1 MSQNEFAGSR
11 ILLVED
17 EESMAVGLEY
27 NLTEE
32 GYKVRLA
39 ADGKQAME
47 IFGSETFDL
56 AILDVMMPY
65 LDGFEVAERMRE
77 TSPQLPILMLTARSQ
92 VKDRV
97 KGLEI
102 GADDYMT
109 KPFHLDELLL
119 RIKGMLRRKKWY
131 QTQW

>member
-1 MSQNEFAGSR
+1 MSQNEFACSS

-47 IFGSETFDL
+47 IFGS
-56 AILDVMMPY
+56 
-65 LDGFEVAERMRE
+65 
-77 TSPQLPILMLTARSQ
+77 
-92 VKDRV
+92 
-97 KGLEI
+97 
-102 GADDYMT
+102 
-109 KPFHLDELLL
+109 
-119 RIKGMLRRKKWY
+119 
-131 QTQW
+131 